1 MKPVCILLLSIVL
14 LLSSCKK
21 ESLIVEDNNNTL
33 PSFLRLKP
41 RFPPLPR
48 PVLPMSICINSYDE
62 LIQLLGSSQVP
73 AQSVILSTGVIMRPG
88 IDLQSITYKAVPQ
101 NQPNSLFGS
110 RLIVNWRFPIGNWQL
125 NISDVWSLGCV
136 YQVAG
141 EPPYANLIKGGNIIQ
156 INTCFFWGT
165 DSFTGERI
173 EHEVID

>member
-1 MKPVCILLLSIVL
+1 MKPMCIVLLSIVL

-21 ESLIVEDNNNTL
+21 ESLLTEDHNNA
-33 PSFLRLKP
+33 PSYLQRLKP
-41 RFPPLPR
+41 RLPVLPK

-62 LIQLLGSSQVP
+62 LIQLLGSNQVT
-73 AQSVILSTGVIMRPG
+73 AQSVILSTGDIMRPG
-88 IDLQSITYKAVPQ
+88 INLKSITYEAVPQ

-110 RLIVNWRFPIGNWQL
+110 RLIVDWRFPGGNWQL

-141 EPPYANLIKGGNIIQ
+141 EPPYTNLIKGGNIIQ

-173 EHEVID
+173 EYVVID

>member
-1 MKPVCILLLSIVL
+1 MKPVCIVILSIML
-14 LLSSCKK
+14 LVSSCKK
-21 ESLIVEDNNNTL
+21 ESLITEDNNNT
-33 PSFLRLKP
+33 PSSLLRLKP

-62 LIQLLGSSQVP
+62 LIQLLGSSQVT
-73 AQSVILSTGVIMRPG
+73 AQSVILSTGVIMWPG
-88 IDLQSITYKAVPQ
+88 IDLQSINYEAVPQ

-110 RLIVNWRFPIGNWQL
+110 RLIVEWRFPGGNWQL

-136 YQVAG
+136 YQAAG
-141 EPPYANLIKGGNIIQ
+141 EPPYTNLIKGDNIIQ

-173 EHEVID
+173 EYVVID